1 MEKPNVINFSNF
13 FESGEKRAEFKRED
27 FKDFFVSESGKEIE
41 TDDLE
46 LQDEMMTDDDG
57 TGYFPDKEY
66 EKVPDEDGML
76 RDDDG
81 TQYFPDEEYEKVP
94 DEDGMMTDDDGTE
107 YFPDEEYKSLKNEDS
122 FMVNENYYPLYRDK
136 PEVFSCDVSV
146 EGAKISDTSVRLI
159 VESDEWTLMF
169 PGEVDSKGKCS
180 IQIKK
185 LNLFNEGTVGKIRL
199 EVIAENTVFIPW
211 EDEFKVKMSKKVEVK
226 VNESKSV
233 PKRNEIRKPGVKV
246 NVRR

>member
-46 LQDEMMTDDDG
+46 LQDEMLTDDEG
-57 TGYFPDKEY
+57 TGYFPDKGNE
-66 EKVPDEDGML
+66 EVL
-76 RDDDG
+76 DDDG
-81 TQYFPDEEYEKVP
+81 
-94 DEDGMMTDDDGTE
+94 MDDDGTE
-107 YFPDEEYKSLKNEDS
+107 YFPDEKYESLKNEDS

-199 EVIAENTVFIPW
+199 EVIAENTVFVPW
-211 EDEFKVKMSKKVEVK
+211 EDDFKVKMSKKVEVK